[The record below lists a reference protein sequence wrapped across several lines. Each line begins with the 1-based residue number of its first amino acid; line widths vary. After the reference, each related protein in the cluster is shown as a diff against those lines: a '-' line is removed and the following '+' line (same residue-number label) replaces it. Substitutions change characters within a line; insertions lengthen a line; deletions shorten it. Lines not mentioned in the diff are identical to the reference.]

1 MKRLAWLICLLM
13 LAIVMPIH
21 AQEET
26 EDEAETTL
34 PPIPYF
40 VAENSAR
47 KFNLPL
53 PFDWQNVS
61 TDPNIA
67 HFTHPDGL
75 GDIYALPVDNVDA
88 QVAAETAIQQI
99 IGAEIT
105 LTPRYSGK
113 FQLDGNDWGKYAF
126 ASENGT
132 FTAFTQTRDE
142 AVYVVFYHYPQTDR
156 EFYFMAQNVVDE
168 NAQGSVLEA
177 LRTIYPELPDVAT
190 SESTVT
196 LSNGDWTRQTYTVGD
211 ASITTLWQERGG
223 VVYITVENG
232 DGAVVDAVNKALF
245 TSLFGFFVTPQNL
258 GYLWLGLVVTF
269 GILGVFIVSLWAR
282 HRSLTRDEA
291 LVREL
296 AK

>member
-1 MKRLAWLICLLM
+1 MKKLIGLICLLM
-13 LAIVMPIH
+13 LAMTMPIH

-26 EDEAETTL
+26 SDEAPTKL

-53 PFDWQNVS
+53 PFDWQNAS
-61 TDPNIA
+61 TDANIA

-75 GDIYALPVDNVDA
+75 GDIYALPVDTMDA
-88 QVAAETAIQQI
+88 QVAAETAIKQI
-99 IGAEIT
+99 IGAEIA
-105 LTPRYSGK
+105 LTARYSGK

-126 ASENGT
+126 ASENGA

-168 NAQGSVLEA
+168 NAQGAVLEA
-177 LRTIYPELPDVAT
+177 LRSVYPELPDDAT

-196 LSNGDWTRQTYTVGD
+196 LSNGDWTRQTYAVGD
-211 ASITTLWQERGG
+211 TEVIALWQSRGG

-232 DGAVVDAVNKALF
+232 DGSVVDAVNKALF

-258 GYLWLGLVVTF
+258 AYLWLGLVATF
-269 GILGVFIVSLWAR
+269 GILGVLILSFVMR
-282 HRSLTRDEA
+282 HRSLSRDEA